1 MDSGRRWGACQ
12 GGSFRSVVRARTR
25 TQEASTTKILK
36 KEVLAPGI
44 KRFEL
49 DAPEVARKAKPGQ
62 FVVLRIHEQ
71 GERIPL
77 TIGDIRA
84 QEGVVA
90 IVFMEVG
97 KTTRQLGTLE
107 QGDEIA
113 DFIGPLGR
121 PSEIEDYG
129 TVVCVAG
136 GVGTPEIYPIA
147 RALKQAGNKVISILG
162 FRSKDLR
169 MMEEEMKAV
178 SDELIV
184 TTDDGS
190 YGTKGFVTDA
200 LKSVIERGEKLDK
213 VFAVGPVIM
222 MKMVSKTTEP
232 HGISTLVSLNP
243 IMVDATGMCGVCRVT
258 VGGEMKLA
266 CVDGPEFDG
275 HQVDFDELMTRLKVY
290 LTEEKQSLEAYEQ
303 RRTEHQGGCG
313 CCGSKEVKDA

>member
-1 MDSGRRWGACQ
+1 M
-12 GGSFRSVVRARTR
+12 TR
-25 TQEASTTKILK
+25 ILRK
-36 KEVLAPGI
+36 DVLAAGI

-62 FVVLRIHEQ
+62 FVVLRANET

-77 TIGDIRA
+77 TIADTNPDKGS
-84 QEGVVA
+84 VT
-90 IVFMEVG
+90 IVFLEVG
-97 KTTRQLGTLE
+97 KSTRLLGTLE
-107 QGDEIA
+107 PGESIL

-121 PSEIEDYG
+121 PSEIEKFG
-129 TVVCVAG
+129 TAVCVGG
-136 GVGTPEIYPIA
+136 GVGTPEILPVA
-147 RALKQAGNKVISILG
+147 RALKQAGNKVISIIG
-162 FRSKDLR
+162 FRSKDLVV
-169 MMEEEMKAV
+169 MEDDMRRV

-190 YGTKGFVTDA
+190 CGRKGFVTDA
-200 LKSVIERGEKLDK
+200 LAGLIERGEKLDR

-232 HGISTLVSLNP
+232 HKIPTVVSLNP

-275 HQVDFDELMTRLKVY
+275 HQVDFDELITRLRVY
-290 LTEEKQSLEAYEQ
+290 LPEEKRSTELFEAS
-303 RRTEHQGGCG
+303 RTRPG
-313 CCGSKEVKDA
+313 CCADGRHARLTRSCGKGRCGG